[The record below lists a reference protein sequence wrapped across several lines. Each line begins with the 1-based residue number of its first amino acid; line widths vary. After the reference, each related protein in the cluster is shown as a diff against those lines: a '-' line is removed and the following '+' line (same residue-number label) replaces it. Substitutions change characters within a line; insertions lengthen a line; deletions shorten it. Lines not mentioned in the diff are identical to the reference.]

1 MIYSI
6 DRKLYENID
15 DTVIRSALGEFG
27 FKVCKVKKGY
37 YVYNKD
43 ADQVAQIRFEPYT
56 AYITV
61 ADSGTLCLTRHK
73 KTCDYDIAPMTLEG
87 KDKKLAEYQNRI
99 TGEYA
104 MAGSYEKM
112 MFDIYFRSKCVLNV
126 IPDPQD
132 DKYVKI
138 RVNEGGNL
146 VMCVMLVVAIC
157 KLNDDPK
164 SEI

>member
-27 FKVCKVKKGY
+27 FKVCKIKRGY

-43 ADQVAQIRFEPYT
+43 GDQVAQIRFEPYT

-61 ADSGTLCLTRHK
+61 ADSGTLCLTRDRYAC
-73 KTCDYDIAPMTLEG
+73 TYSIAPMPLIG
-87 KDKKLAEYQNRI
+87 KDSKLQEYQSRI
-99 TGEYA
+99 SGEYA
-104 MAGSYEKM
+104 LMGNFEKM
-112 MFDIYFRSKCVLNV
+112 LFDIYFRSKCVLNV
-126 IPDPQD
+126 IPDKD
-132 DKYVKI
+132 DEKYVKI
-138 RVNEGGNL
+138 RINEGGNL

-157 KLNDDPK
+157 KLNDDPT
-164 SEI
+164 SLI